1 MQYAAL
7 DPRSDGTDTPAAPR
21 ATPSLG
27 VTLALATV
35 PFLAVLASAEPAFAL
50 GAASATLAVA
60 ARERLR

>member
-27 VTLALATV
+27 VSLALAAL
-35 PFLAVLASAEPAFAL
+35 PPLALVASAEPAFAL
-50 GAASATLAVA
+50 GAATATLVLAVRA
-60 ARERLR
+60 RLR